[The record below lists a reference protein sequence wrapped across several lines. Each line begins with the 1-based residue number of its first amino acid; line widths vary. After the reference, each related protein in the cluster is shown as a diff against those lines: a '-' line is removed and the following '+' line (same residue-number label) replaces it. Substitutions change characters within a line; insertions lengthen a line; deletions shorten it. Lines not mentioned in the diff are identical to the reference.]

1 MICELILIKIRVNL
15 ELLYD
20 LIIVTMLL
28 KSIGMLNPKFDDVVE
43 MCIN

>member
-1 MICELILIKIRVNL
+1 MMCELILIKIRVNL

-28 KSIGMLNPKFDDVVE
+28 KHIGMLNPKFDE
-43 MCIN
+43 

>member
-1 MICELILIKIRVNL
+1 MMCELILIKIRVNL

-28 KSIGMLNPKFDDVVE
+28 KSIRMLNPKFDDVVE